1 MANTTNP
8 SSYWLKEVSD
18 WNVLTTG
25 CHGSSDLAA
34 VLLEVPFKAHQG
46 QVSDG
51 DVVTDHRKRAVAT
64 KQILNLSIF
73 LREYSFSG
81 QVGLLRIK
89 QIWPS

>member
-1 MANTTNP
+1 MTKR
-8 SSYWLKEVSD
+8 SLKL
-18 WNVLTTG
+18 NALTVG
-25 CHGSSDLAA
+25 CHGSSDLEA

-51 DVVTDHRKRAVAT
+51 DVVPDHRKQAFAT
-64 KQILNLSIF
+64 KQILNLSIS

-89 QIWPS
+89 QI